1 MSSKNPNHSR
11 AAGHSISESIG
22 IFTLECTKIKD
33 FRHAENVKTFSSN
46 GSQQSCM
53 VSDPFSL
60 NENSNQN
67 NILITGCTG
76 HIGLALT
83 QKVSKDQKPVVIFR
97 NQSTELKNL
106 ITEKKIIPLQI
117 DIAKKNQIEKHH
129 PILEKIQTI
138 VHLAAFVPKKKDQ
151 DRFEQSIEQNLLATI
166 NLIEN
171 TPKCT
176 HFIFASTCEVY
187 GPPTQTP
194 ITEEHPLNPTSL
206 YGASKVAAEKYLQ
219 VYCQKKNIKL
229 TIVRLTNIYGPGE
242 TIQRA
247 IPNFILNALQNQK
260 PIIYGTGEDQRDF
273 MYIDDA
279 INFII
284 ETIKEQKIG
293 VYNIVQGQS
302 ISIKKIAENICNLID
317 KNITPL
323 TQTSTNPKIDYIFNN
338 EKIKKHFTYQPQ
350 TLLEEGLKKEIEW
363 FQQRTTLFF
372 DLDGTLLDVH
382 QRIYKAHQDA
392 LQHLNHRSPYTFEQ
406 YIQLKRQKTSEKEI
420 TSKILSETEYEQY
433 SKKRNELIEKEEY
446 LQLDTITKTSVE
458 KIKELKKDHWL
469 ILLTNRK
476 NKENTLQQL
485 DRLNL
490 SHLFEEII
498 ICNETETKYDN
509 IQKSL
514 FFNKDAIII
523 GDTEEEMTIG
533 QKLGIKHIAITSG
546 MRTKEIL
553 QQYHPNQLLPN
564 ITKINLNQ
572 N

>member
-22 IFTLECTKIKD
+22 IFTLD
-33 FRHAENVKTFSSN
+33 N

-106 ITEKKIIPLQI
+106 ITEKKVIALQI
-117 DIAKKNQIEKHH
+117 DIAKKNQIEKYH

-176 HFIFASTCEVY
+176 HFIFISTCEVY
-187 GPPTQTP
+187 GPPTQIP

-206 YGASKVAAEKYLQ
+206 YGASKVATEKYLQ
-219 VYCQKKNIKL
+219 VYCTKNNIKL
-229 TIVRLTNIYGPGE
+229 TILRLTNIYGPGE

-247 IPNFILNALQNQK
+247 IPNFILNLLNDKQ

-273 MYIDDA
+273 MYIEDV

-284 ETIKEQKIG
+284 ESINRKQIG

-302 ISIKKIAENICNLID
+302 IPIQKLAQNICNIINKDLSPIRQ
-317 KNITPL
+317 NNAN
-323 TQTSTNPKIDYIFNN
+323 QKINYIFNN
-338 EKIKKHFTYQPQ
+338 EKIKKYFTYQPQ
-350 TLLEEGLKKEIEW
+350 TPLEEGLKKEIDW
-363 FQQRTTLFF
+363 FKQRTPLFF
-372 DLDGTLLDVH
+372 DLDGTILNVH
-382 QRIYKAHQDA
+382 RRIYKTHQDA
-392 LQHLNHRSPYTFEQ
+392 LQSINHKSIYPFEE
-406 YIQLKRQKTSEKEI
+406 YIKLKRKKISEKEI
-420 TSKILSETEYEQY
+420 TSQILPETEYEQY
-433 SKKRNELIEKEEY
+433 IKKRNELIEKKEY
-446 LQLDTITKTSVE
+446 LQLDTINKSSLE

-485 DRLNL
+485 DRLSL
-490 SHLFEEII
+490 SSLFEEII

-514 FFNKDAIII
+514 FFNKNAIII
-523 GDTEEEMTIG
+523 GDTEEEMLIG
-533 QKLGIKHIAITSG
+533 QKLGIKYIAITSG
-546 MRTKEIL
+546 MRTTELL
-553 QQYHPNQLLPN
+553 QQYNPNQLLTN
-564 ITKINLNQ
+564 ISKIELKS
-572 N
+572 